1 LFCGTV
7 NRSAIQTAILATCE
21 QPWRHFRCRAT
32 LTAMTSSLLRFGA
45 CTVDT
50 AARELRCDDAL
61 VTLSPKV
68 FDTLAYLLAHRERAV
83 GRDELIAAVWGRAD
97 VTDTLLGQ
105 TVLKV
110 RRAIG
115 DGGDDKG
122 AIRTIPRFGY
132 RWVAPVTEV
141 EPPRESAAA
150 AVEIKTEK
158 TPAKPTRSAVFAAAL
173 LALFCAI
180 GVVVSM
186 LRPKAPLGTVQS
198 PASALSVAVLPV
210 NVMASGEWDWLR
222 LGLMDLVAS
231 RLRRGGQAVVPSD
244 NVVALSRGAGAQSN
258 VNQALRD
265 ATGAR
270 YVAQTSASFVDAKW
284 TVSIL
289 LHGIEQADRE
299 VSAQAGDPIDA
310 ARAACDRLLFV
321 LGKSPP
327 PDSDN
332 ATLSLTEVQQRSE
345 AALLGNDVNTARR
358 LIESAPQALR
368 DSPLL
373 RLQLAQVDFRA
384 GHLQPARQNL
394 ETLLA
399 QTPADADTLLRA
411 RALFTLGAV
420 AVREDRSEDAV
431 RAFDEAIAI
440 ASRRNESGVLG
451 RAYTGRAAAMVNLG
465 RHDDAAADLGRA
477 RVALALAGDNLGLA
491 RVDANEGVLDNARG
505 RPAEALAVLQ
515 RAAEHFR
522 RFGALNEL
530 FLTAAAQIKA
540 CLGLL
545 DPASALSLSDAVWQQ
560 RAQLD
565 NPRSLGAL
573 GVQRA
578 RALVAVGKGKEATQ
592 LLDELDPAVSSDQ
605 KTGLAGDVASTRAL
619 LRLTAGDAPGA
630 IDAAHAAV
638 DRLTT
643 LDEAP
648 ERSRAWLTLTRAL
661 RSAAREGEA
670 RGELAK
676 FLVWQQRD
684 AKSPPMSLFARLAQG
699 EADQAARH
707 FDQATQA
714 YADAFAEAERWAVP
728 ADLVTVAVPYA
739 NALIDRGD
747 SERAGAVVGRLGRW
761 AEQDFDCALLQA
773 RLYHALGRAEPWR
786 DALAHARAVAGER
799 AIPADLATPPAGS
812 K

>member
-1 LFCGTV
+1 
-7 NRSAIQTAILATCE
+7 
-21 QPWRHFRCRAT
+21 
-32 LTAMTSSLLRFGA
+32 MTPPLLRFGT

-50 AARELRCDDAL
+50 AARELRCDGGL

-68 FDTLAYLLAHRERAV
+68 FDCLAYLLAHRERAV

-115 DGGDDKG
+115 ERGDEQG

-132 RWVAPVTEV
+132 RWVAPVSEV
-141 EPPRESAAA
+141 QPAPDEAAA
-150 AVEIKTEK
+150 SSDIPVADAPVS
-158 TPAKPTRSAVFAAAL
+158 PAARRPSWFLPAFLVLACAAGIAAFVLRPAWQAGSATAPAAANT
-173 LALFCAI
+173 
-180 GVVVSM
+180 
-186 LRPKAPLGTVQS
+186 PT
-198 PASALSVAVLPV
+198 VAVLPV
-210 NVMASGEWDWLR
+210 AVNASGEWDWLR
-222 LGLMDLVAS
+222 LGLMDLLAS
-231 RLRRGGQAVVPSD
+231 RLRHGGQAVVPSD
-244 NVVALSRGAGAQSN
+244 NVVALSRSAGAQN
-258 VNQALRD
+258 GVAQALRD

-270 YVAQTSASFVDAKW
+270 YVAEAAARLVDAKW
-284 TVSIL
+284 TVSIV
-289 LHGIEQADRE
+289 LHAADEADRE

-310 ARAACDRLLFV
+310 ARAACDRLLLV
-321 LGKSPP
+321 LGKAPP
-327 PDSDN
+327 PDADN

-345 AALLGNDVNTARR
+345 AALLGNDVATARR

-368 DSPLL
+368 DTPLL
-373 RLQLAQVDFRA
+373 RVQLAQVDFRA

-399 QTPADADTLLRA
+399 RTPADADAVLRA

-420 AVREDRSEDAV
+420 AVREDRNADAV

-440 ASRRNESGVLG
+440 AGQRNESGVLG
-451 RAYTGRAAAMVNLG
+451 RAYTGRAAALVNLG
-465 RHDDAAADLGRA
+465 RHDEAAADLGRA
-477 RVALALAGDNLGLA
+477 RVALALAGDKLALA

-515 RAAEHFR
+515 RAADHFR

-545 DPASALSLSDAVWQQ
+545 DPASALALSEDVWRQ

-565 NPRSLGAL
+565 NPRSFGAL

-578 RALVAVGKGKEATQ
+578 RALAAVGKGREAVQ
-592 LLDELDPAVSSDQ
+592 LLDEVDGAASGEQ
-605 KTGLAGDVASTRAL
+605 KSGLPGDVASARAL
-619 LRLTAGDAPGA
+619 LGLAAGDAAGA
-630 IDAAHAAV
+630 IDAARAAV

-643 LDEAP
+643 PDEAP
-648 ERSRAWLTLTRAL
+648 ERARAWLTLTRAL
-661 RSAAREGEA
+661 RSAARESAA
-670 RGELAK
+670 RAELAK
-676 FLVWQQRD
+676 FQAWQQAEARS
-684 AKSPPMSLFARLAQG
+684 APMSLFARLAQA
-699 EADQAARH
+699 EADEAARH
-707 FDQATQA
+707 FAEAAKA
-714 YADAFAEAERWAVP
+714 YAEAFAEAERWAVP

-747 SERAGAVVGRLGRW
+747 IERAGAVVGRLGRW

-773 RLYHALGRAEPWR
+773 RLYHALGHAEPWR
-786 DALAHARAVAGER
+786 DALARARALAGER
-799 AIPADLATPPAGS
+799 IVPAELSAPPAGA

>member
-1 LFCGTV
+1 
-7 NRSAIQTAILATCE
+7 
-21 QPWRHFRCRAT
+21 
-32 LTAMTSSLLRFGA
+32 MTRPLMRFGT

-50 AARELRCDDAL
+50 AARELRCDGAL
-61 VTLSPKV
+61 VTVSPKV
-68 FDTLAYLLAHRERAV
+68 FDCLAYLIAHRERAV

-115 DGGDDKG
+115 DSGDEHG

-132 RWVAPVTEV
+132 RWVAPVSEV
-141 EPPRESAAA
+141 EAAPDEVA
-150 AVEIKTEK
+150 AVVEIKADDA
-158 TPAKPTRSAVFAAAL
+158 PAPPARPPWLAPAL
-173 LALFCAI
+173 LVLACAI
-180 GVVVSM
+180 GIGVFV
-186 LRPKAPLGTVQS
+186 LRPVPQISS
-198 PASALSVAVLPV
+198 PASTSAPSVAVLPV
-210 NVMASGEWDWLR
+210 GVNASGEWDWLR
-222 LGLMDLVAS
+222 LGLMDLVAA

-244 NVVALSRGAGAQSN
+244 NVVALSRGTPAQGS
-258 VNQALRD
+258 VTQALRD

-270 YVAQTSASFVDAKW
+270 YVAETKASFGDAKW

-289 LHGIEQADRE
+289 LHGANEADRE
-299 VSAQAGDPIDA
+299 VSAQADDPIDA
-310 ARAACDRLLFV
+310 ARAACDRLLLV

-327 PDSDN
+327 PENDN

-345 AALLGNDVNTARR
+345 AALLGNDVTTARR

-368 DSPLL
+368 DTPLL
-373 RLQLAQVDFRA
+373 RVQLAQVDFRA

-399 QTPADADTLLRA
+399 QTPADSDAVLRA

-431 RAFDEAIAI
+431 RAFDEAIDI
-440 ASRRNESGVLG
+440 AGRRNESGVLG
-451 RAYTGRAAAMVNLG
+451 RAYTGRAAALVNLG
-465 RHDDAAADLGRA
+465 KHDDAAADLGRA

-515 RAAEHFR
+515 RAADHFR
-522 RFGALNEL
+522 RFGAVNEL

-545 DPASALSLSDAVWQQ
+545 DPASALALTDAVWQQ

-578 RALVAVGKGKEATQ
+578 RALTAVGKWKEATQ
-592 LLDELDPAVSSDQ
+592 ILDDLDTDASKDQ
-605 KTGLAGDVASTRAL
+605 KTGLPGDVASARAL
-619 LRLTAGDAPGA
+619 LRLAAGDVAGA
-630 IDAAHAAV
+630 IESARSAV

-648 ERSRAWLTLTRAL
+648 ERARAWLTLTRAL
-661 RSAAREGEA
+661 RTAAREGEA
-670 RGELAK
+670 REELAK
-676 FLVWQQRD
+676 FLAWQQHD
-684 AKSPPMSLFARLAQG
+684 AAAPPMSLFARLAQG
-699 EADQAARH
+699 EADRAAKH
-707 FDQATQA
+707 FDEATKS

-739 NALIDRGD
+739 NVLIDRGD
-747 SERAGAVVGRLGRW
+747 TERAGAVVGRLGRW

-773 RLYHALGRAEPWR
+773 RLYHALRRAEPWR
-786 DALAHARAVAGER
+786 EALAHARVLAGER
-799 AIPADLATPPAGS
+799 AIPTDLATPPTGS